1 MKKSLIFL
9 LALVFLLAIS
19 IVYLS
24 GDVKPEEM
32 KVKNIS
38 IIIRGKTNEKWENLK
53 QGAEQAGTDMNANI
67 SFISLSGENNI
78 SEQVRI
84 LNRELDGGVDAILIS
99 PVDYELMKPH
109 IYKIKKKIP
118 ICLIESG
125 LNDIGGYGY
134 ISCNNMKMGKDLAVE
149 VNRHGNTRK
158 NVMILD
164 GKINCSSVQERKKAF
179 IEEMK
184 FSKNKLSEW
193 NKVEY
198 SWEVI
203 LEGLKT
209 GEIDILVALDDS
221 ALENAAK
228 ALSEYR
234 ENEGKK
240 IEVYGVGNSRDI
252 INYLEKDFIV
262 STAVQDDFSIG
273 YLGVQNVI
281 NAMDGKQMVNNNEIT
296 YAMIDKEHMYS
307 MQNQRLLFPF
317 IR

>member
-19 IVYLS
+19 IVYLT

-32 KVKNIS
+32 KVENIS

>member
-19 IVYLS
+19 IVYLT